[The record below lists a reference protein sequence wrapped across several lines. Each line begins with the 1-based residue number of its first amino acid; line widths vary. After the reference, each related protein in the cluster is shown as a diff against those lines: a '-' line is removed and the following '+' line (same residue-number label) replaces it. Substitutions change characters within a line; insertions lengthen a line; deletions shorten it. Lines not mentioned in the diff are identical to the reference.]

1 MKPRAPFSIP
11 RSAAF
16 MPLHRESRFD
26 IREPQTI
33 RPLKRRERRAPIP
46 TGLRPPAQ
54 GCEARATLG
63 HTPQLFSQ
71 PQRGCI
77 TLPPAT
83 RCNPVGVDFIFRGS
97 PRVAS
102 RTRQPWAE
110 CGYPVGVNRQSV
122 TNCHRLKSGGR
133 RVSQLVTNCDQLKT
147 GGIFITQLVTNCYQ
161 LKMSPN
167 PCTES
172 RQLVTKCYQLKT
184 VSLSISQPVTNCN
197 RLKTSPNPGNLTP
210 SP

>member
-1 MKPRAPFSIP
+1 MKPRPPFSIP

-83 RCNPVGVDFIFRGS
+83 RCN
-97 PRVAS
+97 
-102 RTRQPWAE
+102 
-110 CGYPVGVNRQSV
+110 PVGVNRQSV